1 LQLDP
6 EDRFHCCQVQARSR
20 GKLLGYKIVNFRL
33 KLYLH
38 KICF

>member
-20 GKLLGYKIVNFRL
+20 GKLLG
-33 KLYLH
+33 
-38 KICF
+38 